1 MQCGSTAVRDG
12 LPAGG
17 WWRPGPLLQA
27 APLTRVRTVDD
38 GRAVNLPV
46 CPTGNEHTVI
56 IQPKVRGFICTT
68 THPTGCALNVRDQIA
83 ATKAQGVRNDG
94 PKKVL
99 VIGASSGYGLA
110 ARISAAFGF
119 GADTLGVFF
128 EKPGS
133 EKKPGTAGWYN
144 AAAFDR
150 EAKAAGLY
158 SRSINGDAF
167 SDAAREKVIELIRDE
182 MGGQVDLVVYSLAS
196 PVRKLPDTGE
206 VKRSALKPI
215 GEAYTSTAID
225 TNRDQVIEATIEPA
239 SAQEIEDTIAVM
251 GGQDW
256 QLWIDALEAAGV
268 LADGARTVAFS
279 YIGTEITWP
288 IYWHGAL
295 GRAKVDLDAT
305 ARRLDA
311 RLAANGG
318 SANVA
323 VLKSVVTQAS
333 AAIPVLPLYIA
344 IVFKVMKEKGLHEG
358 TIEQLDRL
366 FRERMYRADGTAGE
380 VDDERRFRLDDWE
393 LRDDVQAQ
401 CQAVWPQV
409 RTENLFELTDY
420 ASYKHEFLKLFGFER
435 DDVDYGAEVDPV
447 ADFDVIEL

>member
-1 MQCGSTAVRDG
+1 M
-12 LPAGG
+12 
-17 WWRPGPLLQA
+17 
-27 APLTRVRTVDD
+27 
-38 GRAVNLPV
+38 
-46 CPTGNEHTVI
+46 I
-56 IQPKVRGFICTT
+56 IHPKVRGFICTT
-68 THPTGCALNVRDQIA
+68 THPTGCDFNVRDQIA
-83 ATKAQGVRNDG
+83 TTKAQGQRSDG

-128 EKPGS
+128 EKPAS
-133 EKKPGTAGWYN
+133 DKKPGTAGWYN

-150 EAKAAGLY
+150 YAKAEGRY
-158 SRSINGDAF
+158 SKSINGDAF
-167 SDAAREKVIELIRDE
+167 SDAARAQAIELIRNE

-196 PVRKLPDTGE
+196 PVRKLPGSGE

-225 TNRDQVIEATIEPA
+225 TNKDQIIEATIEPA
-239 SAQEIEDTIAVM
+239 TEQEIADTVTVM
-251 GGQDW
+251 GGEDW
-256 QLWIDALEAAGV
+256 ALWIEALRDAGV
-268 LADGARTVAFS
+268 LADGAKTVAFS

-295 GRAKVDLDAT
+295 GRAKADLDAT

-311 RLAANGG
+311 TLSQTGG

-344 IVFKVMKEKGLHEG
+344 IAFKVMKEKGVHEG

-366 FRERMYRADGTAGE
+366 FRTRMYREDGQPPE
-380 VDDERRFRLDDWE
+380 VDDEGRLRLDDWE
-393 LRDDVQAQ
+393 LREDVQAR
-401 CQAVWPQV
+401 CKALWPQIT
-409 RTENLFELTDY
+409 TENLFELTDY
-420 ASYKHEFLKLFGFER
+420 AAYKHEFLKLFGFER
-435 DDVDYGAEVDPV
+435 DDVDYDADVDPLV
-447 ADFDVIEL
+447 EFDVVELRD